1 MVSKRK
7 SLTTKLRA
15 LKQNSRVLNT
25 NEIIEK
31 YISGKRPF
39 TEFLSSKSIRSSKS
53 GVISNSSQS
62 QSNISS
68 PSSVSRKRVKAELL
82 LKQSYE
88 RFERKSKLLEKQN
101 SLELE
106 LEREKIIEAENQL
119 KLLELKDAC
128 NLDK

>member
-1 MVSKRK
+1 MTQELL
-7 SLTTKLRA
+7 SLKNCRTAFVGHVTKLICKIETCIFNSDKVEKILC
-15 LKQNSRVLNT
+15 LK
-25 NEIIEK
+25 
-31 YISGKRPF
+31 F
-39 TEFLSSKSIRSSKS
+39 F
-53 GVISNSSQS
+53 
-62 QSNISS
+62 
-68 PSSVSRKRVKAELL
+68 VSRKRVKAELL